1 MDTIV
6 INGETYFKQIK
17 NSNLSIIRTYSAG
30 VHVGE
35 VVEQHGKEVLLKN
48 ARRIWRWYGANTLN
62 EIALHGVDRS
72 QSRISEIVPGP
83 IKITEAIETIP
94 VSEGVNLEPI
104 WSK

>member
-1 MDTIV
+1 MDTIT
-6 INGETYFKQIK
+6 INGEIYVKQVEK
-17 NSNLSIIRTYSAG
+17 SNLSIIRTYSAG

-35 VVEQHGKEVLLKN
+35 VVEQNGKEVLLRN

-62 EIALHGVDRS
+62 EVALHGVDRG

-94 VSEGVNLEPI
+94 VSRGVNLDPI
-104 WSK
+104 WNN